1 LIVLAVEGFYT
12 LEQQRELV
20 YEYLAVPY
28 GGKAR
33 FMTERGLTWGQVRR
47 WRAQVFADTLEQGLV
62 PRGGGVV
69 SMDEA
74 RAVRRLVEENRA
86 LQDQLAAKDADL
98 AVQRRA
104 VEALGKAIEILH
116 RSGESKNSTEPA
128 AAPGPPAKPP
138 RRRR

>member
-1 LIVLAVEGFYT
+1 MAVEGFYT
-12 LEQQRELV
+12 LAQQRELV
-20 YEYLAVPY
+20 YEYLAVPH
-28 GGKAR
+28 GSKAR

-86 LQDQLAAKDADL
+86 LRDQLAARDADL

-116 RSGESKNSTEPA
+116 RSGAGKNSTEPA
-128 AAPGPPAKPP
+128 ATEDQPSTPP